1 MPAAEAIPRNENTF
15 LPFSRVFPCLVK
27 HGSQK
32 RNGSKISANSVIV
45 GTDKSNDLDHFAK

>member
-1 MPAAEAIPRNENTF
+1 VPAAEAIPRNENTF

-27 HGSQK
+27 HVSQK